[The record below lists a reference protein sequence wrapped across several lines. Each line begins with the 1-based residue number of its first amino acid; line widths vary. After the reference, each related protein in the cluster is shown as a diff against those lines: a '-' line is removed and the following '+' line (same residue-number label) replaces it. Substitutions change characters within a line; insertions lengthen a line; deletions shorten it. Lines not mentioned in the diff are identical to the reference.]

1 MNVVDFESMTLIP
14 SQLVERLLHS
24 GGVAGDLLSIPECNI
39 IKEISFFFN
48 NLYFLEMSLKKIFKG
63 QYSLP
68 LK

>member
-39 IKEISFFFN
+39 IKEISSFF
-48 NLYFLEMSLKKIFKG
+48 
-63 QYSLP
+63 
-68 LK
+68 